1 MYIKYWNSLQ
11 TEWTTGRILNYL
23 HWLRIEYQ
31 NSSYQQILQSNVGV
45 RYLSSVQDWDSTSR
59 PHQKTKMF
67 NLAFVL
73 SLIQIQMNIGQSINN
88 RVALLGFQ
96 LDLQLAQISS
106 EDGIKWFN
114 LPKCLMVY
122 MYHNNHVNN
131 FKLVLI
137 CVLVLKF
144 QYWQMIEDT
153 NDSSTHKFI
162 PKDERMARL
171 FRC

>member
-1 MYIKYWNSLQ
+1 MYMKCWNSLQ

>member
-1 MYIKYWNSLQ
+1 M
-11 TEWTTGRILNYL
+11 YL

-59 PHQKTKMF
+59 PHQKTKML

-122 MYHNNHVNN
+122 MYHNNIYIPSNIIYMYHNNHVNN

>member
-1 MYIKYWNSLQ
+1 MYMKCWNSLQ

-59 PHQKTKMF
+59 PHQKTKML

-96 LDLQLAQISS
+96 LDLQLAQSSS

-144 QYWQMIEDT
+144 QYWQMMEDT

>member
-1 MYIKYWNSLQ
+1 MYMKCWNSLQ

-122 MYHNNHVNN
+122 MYHNDHVNLTIYN
-131 FKLVLI
+131 ASSYIYIYICGSRTFLI
-137 CVLVLKF
+137 F
-144 QYWQMIEDT
+144 
-153 NDSSTHKFI
+153 
-162 PKDERMARL
+162 
-171 FRC
+171 